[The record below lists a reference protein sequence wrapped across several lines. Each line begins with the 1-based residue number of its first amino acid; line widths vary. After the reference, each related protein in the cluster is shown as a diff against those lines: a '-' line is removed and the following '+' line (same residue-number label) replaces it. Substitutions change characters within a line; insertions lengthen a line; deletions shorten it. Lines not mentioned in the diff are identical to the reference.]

1 MAVEEADADAPV
13 ELRWR
18 TSSEWLL
25 AVCYAI
31 ASLGSAWA
39 AVCGFANLTENDLR
53 GGRFAGLFEALF
65 RLIGPLGFRLGV
77 AVVALWTG
85 ALAAGALWR
94 LRDSVPAFTADA
106 KGVVFHPSIHR
117 GALEWSDVER
127 IDITGGK
134 QPELMF
140 RLKRRF
146 WSLYVPQTGRSIG
159 LILRAFVVSDREME
173 SLLHRMRR
181 WQRAARHALSKD
193 EKASAKNGDLG
204 GRP

>member
-39 AVCGFANLTENDLR
+39 AVWGLANLTESDLR
-53 GGRFAGLFEALF
+53 GGRLAGLFEALF

-77 AVVALWTG
+77 AVVAVWTG
-85 ALAAGALWR
+85 ALAVGALWR
-94 LRDSVPAFTADA
+94 LRDALPAFTADA
-106 KGVVFHPSIHR
+106 NGMVFHPSIHR
-117 GALEWSDVER
+117 GALAWSDVER
-127 IDITGGK
+127 IDITEGR
-134 QPELMF
+134 QPELVF

-146 WSLYVPQTGRSIG
+146 WSLYVPLTGRSID
-159 LILRAFVVSDREME
+159 LILTAFVMSDREVE
-173 SLLHRMRR
+173 NLLRRMRR
-181 WQRAARHALSKD
+181 WQRAGLHALSKD
-193 EKASAKNGDLG
+193 EK
-204 GRP
+204 P